1 MTKRAFTL
9 VELIVVITILAIL
22 WTIAFISL
30 QWYSRDSRDSKRI
43 ADIWNI
49 KTALELYSLKTWKYP
64 APDNFDVVSYSWK
77 TEIVRYQW
85 VIWNQVTRNLKTLII
100 KPLDPLTNDEY
111 IYSVTNIYKEYE
123 VLGLY
128 EWDVNI
134 AYNNPLINKANAG
147 VSTLTPKIDWT
158 YNWVFVKTTN
168 YIIPTPSII
177 TSETL
182 SWILILN
189 PTNVKSQVVSGWNNI
204 PKNNLIQT
212 STWKLSIDLSVYSWS
227 ITKNSTYT
235 EKIKAMQQIQK
246 TYTWTKLWTNN
257 TTYSYILNQQTDKQK
272 VTLANTLLKLT
283 WAPKSGKI
291 VNNNWSL
298 QLNTCVFDTSNFDNC
313 FFN

>member
-9 VELIVVITILAIL
+9 VELIVVITILSIL

-43 ADIWNI
+43 WDIQNI

-64 APDNFDVVSYSWK
+64 APDNFKTVSYSWA

-85 VIWNQVTRNLKTLII
+85 IVWDQVTRNLKTLVV
-100 KPLDPLTNDEY
+100 KPLDPLTNTPY

-123 VLGLY
+123 VLALY
-128 EWDVNI
+128 EWNVNI
-134 AYNNPLINKANAG
+134 TYNTFINKANAATT
-147 VSTLTPKIDWT
+147 TLTPKIEWT
-158 YNWVFVKTTN
+158 YNWVFVKTPN

-189 PTNVKSQVVSGWNNI
+189 PINIKSQVVSGWNNI
-204 PKNNLIQT
+204 PQNTLIQT
-212 STWKLSIDLSVYSWS
+212 STWKLNMNLSVYSWS
-227 ITKNSTYT
+227 ITKNSTYI
-235 EKIKAMQQIQK
+235 EKINAMQQIQK
-246 TYTWTKLWTNN
+246 TYTWTQLWTSNS
-257 TTYSYILNQQTDKQK
+257 TYSYILNQQTDKQK
-272 VTLANTLLKLT
+272 VILANTILKLT
-283 WAPKSGKI
+283 WPSKYGKI
-291 VNNNWSL
+291 VNNNWTL
-298 QLNTCVFDTSNFDNC
+298 QLSTCIFDTSKIDNC